1 MFGIIPQYSPQ
12 AGLRGPCLSLLPWSE
27 LTSRLKERFGAIGIL
42 VDISFLQRYD
52 DCKRDRLRLTDDC
65 GRLRLQSSTG
75 PHHRYLCTPA
85 CATGSVS
92 TRGCGIISIA
102 QTAAGRMYIEA
113 RKFPFRS
120 HASGVRNQY
129 PLLS

>member
-1 MFGIIPQYSPQ
+1 MFGIIPRYSPQ
-12 AGLRGPCLSLLPWSE
+12 AGLGRPCLSLLPWSE

-52 DCKRDRLRLTDDC
+52 DCKRESTEVN